1 MPRKKKTDLEI
12 IKEKMEGLSDDERKS
27 LVRDTS
33 EMIVTDSGYAVEGRN
48 IIWTLFGKTPYSYI
62 KGQEEVRKIARE
74 LYLSNAMV
82 SWFVDTTV
90 SFVVGRGFVLPHK
103 AESPIAAVINRF
115 NEINEVQYMLR
126 KMYRG
131 DMIEGEGFYRLFIA
145 RKDGDYGGKKGDV
158 FLRRV
163 DTDLVKIDF
172 NPADPQDVNYYMV
185 SWYDQVAHQQVV
197 EKIPPLEKFLYSEG
211 VTDDEVS
218 FTPAK
223 QKKVVIR
230 GNSCMIH
237 FKMNDLPN
245 QVNGVSDVRK
255 LIEWVELYAELLRSG
270 TIVFKLRAAGA
281 YDITIDCDDPDTFE
295 KEAAKYTTWTIGNN
309 FIHNSKVK
317 TETREFTS
325 SMDSF
330 EELKAALFLMII
342 TGTRMG
348 ENYAG
353 STGSGSRATAQTI
366 ELPTMKNFEERQDDW
381 IWMWRKIYKA
391 VILVSEKFAA
401 PALETPGIKIGK
413 VGGLIEEYEKNFK
426 DLIQLPEVST
436 KERLRLI
443 ENLQKEKDLGTV
455 SLQTASDELGRDYK
469 VEQDNKKKHQD
480 EYGMIPEDDK
490 SQSPDDDPKSEA
502 FSKKDEP
509 PEGPEDGG
517 NPDSLE
523 RRLSKQG

>member
-1 MPRKKKTDLEI
+1 
-12 IKEKMEGLSDDERKS
+12 
-27 LVRDTS
+27 
-33 EMIVTDSGYAVEGRN
+33 
-48 IIWTLFGKTPYSYI
+48 
-62 KGQEEVRKIARE
+62 
-74 LYLSNAMV
+74 
-82 SWFVDTTV
+82 
-90 SFVVGRGFVLPHK
+90 
-103 AESPIAAVINRF
+103 
-115 NEINEVQYMLR
+115 
-126 KMYRG
+126 
-131 DMIEGEGFYRLFIA
+131 
-145 RKDGDYGGKKGDV
+145 
-158 FLRRV
+158 
-163 DTDLVKIDF
+163 
-172 NPADPQDVNYYMV
+172 
-185 SWYDQVAHQQVV
+185 
-197 EKIPPLEKFLYSEG
+197 
-211 VTDDEVS
+211 
-218 FTPAK
+218 
-223 QKKVVIR
+223 
-230 GNSCMIH
+230 
-237 FKMNDLPN
+237 
-245 QVNGVSDVRK
+245 
-255 LIEWVELYAELLRSG
+255 
-270 TIVFKLRAAGA
+270 
-281 YDITIDCDDPDTFE
+281 
-295 KEAAKYTTWTIGNN
+295 
-309 FIHNSKVK
+309 
-317 TETREFTS
+317 
-325 SMDSF
+325 
-330 EELKAALFLMII
+330 LFLMII